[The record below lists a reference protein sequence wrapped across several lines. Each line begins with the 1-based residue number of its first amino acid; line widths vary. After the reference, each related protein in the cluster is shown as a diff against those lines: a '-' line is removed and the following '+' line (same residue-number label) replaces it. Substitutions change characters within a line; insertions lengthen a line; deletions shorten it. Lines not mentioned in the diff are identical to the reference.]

1 MITNVGIPQL
11 VKAEN
16 HDQKLREL
24 STKLEATFL
33 AEMLKTAG
41 FGKSREGMGGGI
53 GEEQFA
59 SFMIQN
65 HAQNLAEAGG
75 VGLSEHLFNAL
86 KGQVDEG

>member
-1 MITNVGIPQL
+1 MITNVGISPPAN
-11 VKAEN
+11 VE
-16 HDQKLREL
+16 DPDRKLRVL

-86 KGQVDEG
+86 KGQVNED